1 LNWDELGPDV
11 RGAHFRVDNLP
22 ARLAHLK
29 QDPWSGFFKIKQ
41 RLPISQPRVKTKKPG
56 RTT

>member
-1 LNWDELGPDV
+1 V

-29 QDPWSGFFKIKQ
+29 ADPWSGFFKIKQ
-41 RLPISQPRVKTKKPG
+41 RLPISQPRSKTNKS
-56 RTT
+56 RRARS